1 MKNPLIKINNTTL
14 IIAIAAGALTT
25 GALAWLFLTEHGTI
39 KRKNIKHKIKD
50 KAKKL
55 AADAVSKKTGLK
67 KKTVSHI
74 AGNIVE

>member
-1 MKNPLIKINNTTL
+1 MKNPIIKINNTTL

-25 GALAWLFLTEHGTI
+25 GALAWFFLTEHSSA

-50 KAKKL
+50 KAKDL

-74 AGNIVE
+74 AGHNVE